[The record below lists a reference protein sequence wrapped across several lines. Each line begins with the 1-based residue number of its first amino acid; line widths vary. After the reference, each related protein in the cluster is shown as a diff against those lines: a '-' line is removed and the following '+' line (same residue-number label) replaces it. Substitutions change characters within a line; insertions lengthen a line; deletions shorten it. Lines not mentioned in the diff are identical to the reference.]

1 MSYVPSVTTQDIVKP
16 LQYIEEG
23 TTAASFGVMPTSPT
37 FVAAG
42 INTEVSLDP
51 DIQKE
56 DVLTLGKLDI
66 HEQVKTGER
75 FAFNLKSDIS
85 DLVLANYG
93 VNTPNGTG
101 TIDASVA
108 FLYSFNIDGT
118 EQFQTM
124 LGCRPSSTSLSVD
137 RGNWKLDQTW
147 VCQEI
152 TDPAASGPA
161 GSTFITAPPSAAP
174 ITHADQADPFTW
186 DAVVY
191 DTSSISL
198 SVAFDLA
205 QLEVNGQLQIQ
216 ESRAATRRITADVEV
231 YLKDNLLWPDN
242 NALTKVTTALIKIG
256 TGDTATLTDSRIVDY
271 DRPLSATATDPIK
284 ERISIESEA
293 VAIA

>member
-23 TTAASFGVMPTSPT
+23 TTAATFGVMPTSPT
-37 FVAAG
+37 FIAAG
-42 INTEVSLDP
+42 INTDISLDP

-75 FAFNLKSDIS
+75 FTFNLKSDIS

-108 FLYSFNIDGT
+108 FLYSYNEDAT

-124 LGCRPSSTSLSVD
+124 LGCRPITTTLSVD
-137 RGNWKLDQTW
+137 RANWKLDQTW
-147 VCQEI
+147 LCKDI
-152 TDPAASGPA
+152 TDPSASGPV

-186 DAVVY
+186 DSVVY

-216 ESRAATRRITADVEV
+216 SSRAATRRITADVEV
-231 YLKDNLLWPDN
+231 YLKDGLLWPDN

-271 DRPLSATATDPIK
+271 DRPLSATSTDVIK

>member
-1 MSYVPSVTTQDIVKP
+1 MSYVPSVTTQDVIKP
-16 LQYIEEG
+16 LQYVEEG
-23 TTAASFGVMPTSPT
+23 TTAATFGVTPSSPT
-37 FVAAG
+37 YVAAG

-66 HEQVKTGER
+66 HEQIKTGER
-75 FAFNLKSDIS
+75 FTFNLKSDIS
-85 DLVLANYG
+85 DTVLAKYG
-93 VNTPNGTG
+93 VQTPGGAG
-101 TIDASVA
+101 TIDASLS
-108 FLYSFNIDGT
+108 FLHSFNIDGT
-118 EQFQTM
+118 EQFQEM
-124 LGCRPSSTSLSVD
+124 LGCRPINTTLSVD

-147 VCQEI
+147 LCQEI
-152 TDPAASGPA
+152 KDPAASGPA

-174 ITHADQADPFTW
+174 ITHGDQADPFTW

-216 ESRAATRRITADVEV
+216 SSRAATRRITADVEV
-231 YLKDNLLWPDN
+231 YLRDNLLWPDN
-242 NALTKVTTALIKIG
+242 NALTKIATALIKIG
-256 TGDTATLTDSRIVDY
+256 SGDTATLTDSRIVDY
-271 DRPLSATATDPIK
+271 DKPLSATSTEPIK
-284 ERISIESEA
+284 ERLSIESEA